1 MGKQFK
7 KSLPTHYRQAPTQS
21 NLKLKNPTTSSLNR
35 RQRKQNKKSNKKEL
49 KFQSTSKI
57 SGNDKEK
64 VLLKKIKLK
73 PLKSL
78 FIETKENINNMTIN
92 NLKEFAHNFDINPD
106 INFRLLSYLEKNSP
120 KEYKKYI
127 NKYKF
132 TLKFQ
137 DALKLKCF
145 DENEISQV
153 MDEFNKNISH
163 FKLGISKIKSKESI
177 ISFSKIKLFNLLLLL
192 QSKDVMQYKYKEII
206 EKIKSYCIP
215 QTMIFKIPNKF
226 ANIELLY
233 YYYII
238 IIVGLFI
245 PDNSENKN
253 LSSAQ
258 DFTSSFKKG
267 VFFNFNKG
275 SKPEK
280 MEIDLNNFF
289 KRKKSL
295 EDYIKG
301 IDIEKQ
307 DIGNKPKK
315 MNQKEEEEKEEENFS
330 YKINIFQVFG
340 ENIKEII
347 KLEDENQIIQRI
359 KFLIYLIL
367 FLRKNQSNLEKL
379 SNCLKGNDASKI
391 GKHPNL
397 VYLDEKAKQ
406 KFEKNNYREIALSN
420 INSTFKSNYI
430 NPFNY
435 KAYFYTFPY
444 LLQKNIIQ
452 NDEELFNSF
461 IDFLKYIYTS
471 PIMEDIFYLS
481 KEFQEFIYPFDDK
494 DILEE
499 LLENTI
505 FLPFPNDS
513 LFGYT
518 QKEFPEVLI
527 SANLKEEK
535 PYSSD
540 FSQIICE
547 ISQILNTCIHEDI
560 KHYIKA
566 LIFYNSFQL
575 GISKRINSDL
585 DEIDEEMKLI
595 NAILI
600 KNKYTNYNLL
610 SLDGGDKAEVF
621 LYGNKLNSI
630 NFSQS
635 LELFK
640 MSNWKKTIPEH
651 IENFNNHKKIVKD
664 NDFIS
669 LDSIL
674 KDNDLCEFYK
684 LFCKKFVENVHK
696 KGDDIISYDNNAFAS
711 RNPSKL
717 NEEKKGELFYNYA
730 CSISFHPRE
739 KDTTC

>member
-49 KFQSTSKI
+49 KFQPTSKI

-153 MDEFNKNISH
+153 VDEFNKNISH

-206 EKIKSYCIP
+206 EKIKSYCTP

-280 MEIDLNNFF
+280 MEIDL
-289 KRKKSL
+289 
-295 EDYIKG
+295 
-301 IDIEKQ
+301 
-307 DIGNKPKK
+307 
-315 MNQKEEEEKEEENFS
+315 
-330 YKINIFQVFG
+330 
-340 ENIKEII
+340 
-347 KLEDENQIIQRI
+347 
-359 KFLIYLIL
+359 
-367 FLRKNQSNLEKL
+367 
-379 SNCLKGNDASKI
+379 
-391 GKHPNL
+391 
-397 VYLDEKAKQ
+397 
-406 KFEKNNYREIALSN
+406 
-420 INSTFKSNYI
+420 
-430 NPFNY
+430 
-435 KAYFYTFPY
+435 
-444 LLQKNIIQ
+444 
-452 NDEELFNSF
+452 
-461 IDFLKYIYTS
+461 
-471 PIMEDIFYLS
+471 
-481 KEFQEFIYPFDDK
+481 
-494 DILEE
+494 
-499 LLENTI
+499 
-505 FLPFPNDS
+505 
-513 LFGYT
+513 
-518 QKEFPEVLI
+518 
-527 SANLKEEK
+527 
-535 PYSSD
+535 
-540 FSQIICE
+540 
-547 ISQILNTCIHEDI
+547 
-560 KHYIKA
+560 
-566 LIFYNSFQL
+566 
-575 GISKRINSDL
+575 
-585 DEIDEEMKLI
+585 
-595 NAILI
+595 
-600 KNKYTNYNLL
+600 
-610 SLDGGDKAEVF
+610 
-621 LYGNKLNSI
+621 
-630 NFSQS
+630 
-635 LELFK
+635 
-640 MSNWKKTIPEH
+640 
-651 IENFNNHKKIVKD
+651 
-664 NDFIS
+664 
-669 LDSIL
+669 
-674 KDNDLCEFYK
+674 
-684 LFCKKFVENVHK
+684 
-696 KGDDIISYDNNAFAS
+696 
-711 RNPSKL
+711 RN
-717 NEEKKGELFYNYA
+717 
-730 CSISFHPRE
+730 
-739 KDTTC
+739 